1 MVPSGVNQ
9 KLDTFSLCLGDMH
22 KVVKKKARTEKNV
35 YTEMGTMQKILRR
48 AFHLKITWLVPLTL
62 LSSDRLLAQFQ
73 GGPAPIQPYPQQ
85 PAQYYGQ
92 AQQQGGFT
100 QPSGYPQQTGG
111 FGQPQNPGMG
121 FNQQQPNYQQQPG
134 FQQPG
139 YNAQAPH
146 GGGFQQ
152 QNPPQGYNS
161 PQQNYSAPGIQQGNA
176 GFYPPAGGTGAPGAY
191 PGAQNPMPGQQQGF
205 SGGMDPYGQPQNM
218 GQQQGLGQMQNP
230 GMNSQGFPQDGFGN
244 APMPANG
251 GAQGF
256 GASPQS
262 GSGAAPSTPQELS
275 PLPEDDDFH
284 TGSQSDYADFNEED
298 EESEDTRFFKYGRF
312 FGLSVG
318 MGIQTA
324 DGNRGTLWNG
334 GFPAIDLRLHY
345 WFSFNFAADLGGYL
359 SNHYFNT
366 PTTGNVDVFFAHLGV
381 SLKYYFDLKNFSAAL
396 SFANPHLIGGGGLYH
411 KKEFSQSLDKTDLAN
426 AVGGNL
432 GVGLE
437 FAFKPRKVYLQ
448 MDGRLAYV
456 PFADMN
462 NVQYGMNNLRGVFY
476 TITSR
481 LLLTW

>member
-1 MVPSGVNQ
+1 MGSRSNKGALLNHRDTLSKQ
-9 KLDTFSLCLGDMH
+9 GALDNP
-22 KVVKKKARTEKNV
+22 R
-35 YTEMGTMQKILRR
+35 ILE
-48 AFHLKITWLVPLTL
+48 WGLTNNSNL
-62 LSSDRLLAQFQ
+62 TTRS
-73 GGPAPIQPYPQQ
+73 P
-85 PAQYYGQ
+85 
-92 AQQQGGFT
+92 
-100 QPSGYPQQTGG
+100 
-111 FGQPQNPGMG
+111 G
-121 FNQQQPNYQQQPG
+121 FNSLAITLKRLKAVDFSNRI
-134 FQQPG
+134 
-139 YNAQAPH
+139 
-146 GGGFQQ
+146 
-152 QNPPQGYNS
+152 NPRATPP
-161 PQQNYSAPGIQQGNA
+161 PQQNYGSPG
-176 GFYPPAGGTGAPGAY
+176 
-191 PGAQNPMPGQQQGF
+191 MQQGF
-205 SGGMDPYGQPQNM
+205 SGGMDPYGQPQAM
-218 GQQQGLGQMQNP
+218 GQGQSQGLGQMQNP
-230 GMNSQGFPQDGFGN
+230 GMNSQGFPQSGFGN
-244 APMPANG
+244 AQMPAAG
-251 GAQGF
+251 GGPQGF
-256 GASPQS
+256 GQAPQMGG
-262 GSGAAPSTPQELS
+262 GSIATPSTPQELS
-275 PLPEDDDFH
+275 PLPEEDDFH

-318 MGIQTA
+318 MGVQSA

-366 PTTGNVDVFFAHLGV
+366 ATTGNVDVFFSHLGV

-411 KKEFSQSLDKTDLAN
+411 KKEFSQSLDKTDLSN

-462 NVQYGMNNLRGVFY
+462 NAQYGMNNLRGIFY

>member
-1 MVPSGVNQ
+1 MS
-9 KLDTFSLCLGDMH
+9 
-22 KVVKKKARTEKNV
+22 RT
-35 YTEMGTMQKILRR
+35 TI
-48 AFHLKITWLVPLTL
+48 HLKITWLLPLTFF
-62 LSSDRLLAQFQ
+62 SPDRLLAQFQ
-73 GGPAPIQPYPQQ
+73 GNPAPMQPYQQTPQN
-85 PAQYYGQ
+85 YGQ
-92 AQQQGGFT
+92 PQQQGGFA
-100 QPSGYPQQTGG
+100 QPSGYPQQAGG
-111 FGQPQNPGMG
+111 FGQPQNSGMG
-121 FNQQQPNYQQQPG
+121 FNQQQQPNYSQPG
-134 FQQPG
+134 FQQPS
-139 YNAQAPH
+139 YNAQAPQ

-152 QNPPQGYNS
+152 PNQPQGYPP
-161 PQQNYSAPGIQQGNA
+161 PQQNYGSPG
-176 GFYPPAGGTGAPGAY
+176 
-191 PGAQNPMPGQQQGF
+191 MQQGF
-205 SGGMDPYGQPQNM
+205 SGGMDPYGQPQAM
-218 GQQQGLGQMQNP
+218 GQGQSQGLGQMQNP
-230 GMNSQGFPQDGFGN
+230 GMNSQGFPQSGFGN
-244 APMPANG
+244 AQMPAAG
-251 GAQGF
+251 GGPQGF
-256 GASPQS
+256 GQAPQMGG
-262 GSGAAPSTPQELS
+262 GSIATPSTPQELS
-275 PLPEDDDFH
+275 PLPEEDDFH

-318 MGIQTA
+318 MGVQSA

-366 PTTGNVDVFFAHLGV
+366 ATTGNVDVFFSHLGV

-411 KKEFSQSLDKTDLAN
+411 KKEFSQSLDKTDLSN

-462 NVQYGMNNLRGVFY
+462 NAQYGMNNLRGIFY